1 MGLLSRLL
9 IEAKA
14 FHRTFS
20 EAGVETTA
28 IIELLSNRG
37 LRRKGG

>member
-14 FHRTFS
+14 FHRSFS
-20 EAGVETTA
+20 EAEVETTA
-28 IIELLSNRG
+28 IIELPSNGG